1 MVTHDSHE
9 RLRRAR
15 LYVLVGSQPAGSAGV
30 VELARMA
37 YAGGADVVQLR
48 EKTGTDRD
56 RYDAAA
62 AIAAH
67 ARAAGRLFVVN
78 DRLDLAR
85 AAGADGVHLGQ
96 EDLPLE
102 VARGLWP
109 GGILG
114 GSAHDDREVERCL
127 AAGVDYVGL
136 GCCYPSVTKDT
147 VAMDGLA
154 LVARWAG
161 RLSVP
166 AFALGGITLER
177 VGELAR
183 LGATRI
189 AVSAAI
195 ARSPD
200 PMASTRAFKNA
211 LSGRPP

>member
-1 MVTHDSHE
+1 VTHDPHG

-15 LYVLVGSQPAGSAGV
+15 LYVLVGSEPAGGAGA

-48 EKTGTDRD
+48 EKTGSDRD
-56 RYDAAA
+56 RYGA
-62 AIAAH
+62 AIAIAAL
-67 ARAAGRLFVVN
+67 ARAAGGLFVVN
-78 DRLDLAR
+78 DRLDLAL

-102 VARGLWP
+102 AARKLWP

-136 GCCYPSVTKDT
+136 GCCYPSVTKAT
-147 VAMDGLA
+147 VAMEGLA

-161 RLSVP
+161 RLPVP

-195 ARSPD
+195 ARAPD
-200 PMASTRAFKNA
+200 PVAATRAFKDA
-211 LSGRPP
+211 VSARLP